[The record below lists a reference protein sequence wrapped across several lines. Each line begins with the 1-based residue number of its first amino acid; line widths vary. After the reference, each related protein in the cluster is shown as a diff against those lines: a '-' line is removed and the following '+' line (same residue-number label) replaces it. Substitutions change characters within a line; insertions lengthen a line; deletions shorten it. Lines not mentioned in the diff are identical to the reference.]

1 MNIVVL
7 GATGSIGTSA
17 LSLIEAIPL
26 NIKVLGLSAKE
37 NIQKLKEQAE
47 RFKVPYL
54 VVEKEVSAKWLQENL
69 SYQPKIL
76 VGDQGLKEIVEISQV
91 DTVIIGISGL
101 KALIPA
107 YFALKQGKR
116 VALANKESLIAAGSL
131 LKKVAK
137 ERGGEI
143 IPVDSEHSAL
153 FQLLKCENR
162 SYVRK
167 LILTA
172 SGGPFLNWDIKDFDK
187 ITPEIAL
194 RHPTWQMGAKITIDS
209 ATLMNKGFE
218 VIEAKELFDFPP
230 SAIEVVIHPQ
240 SIIHGIIEMVDGTFI
255 AHLSTRDMKVPIA
268 YALSYPERW
277 NLPLAPLNLTQL
289 KTLTF
294 QEVDWEKF
302 PALRLAYEVAEKGDP
317 YPLILEAADEVVV
330 SAFLE
335 KRISFLQISYFLEKT
350 LNEFKFSI
358 TPEDNLEDY
367 LELYQ
372 RVLEYTNNLITKEE
386 KKC

>member
-137 ERGGEI
+137 EWGGEI

>member
-302 PALRLAYEVAEKGDP
+302 PALRLAYEVAEKGEP